1 MKRLIFSVCTL
12 LITIVSNAQ
21 DYKQQITK
29 DYLQYT
35 EYITTKQHVKAVEY
49 INDGLFKIIPK
60 EHIIRGMESIY
71 ETDEM
76 SFVFEEPQILDFST
90 VKKIDGIYYVVFQTT
105 SNFQMKMKEIEEE
118 KDPQKKLMKIAT
130 IQMGFEEKFGKDH
143 VSYSHETGFFRITS
157 TKKTI
162 ANSKDQNT
170 WKFAVIENSQQKK
183 LLEQFIPKELL
194 N

>member
-60 EHIIRGMESIY
+60 EHIIRSMESIY